1 MSSYMRVK
9 RRTYEIIEK
18 AQNDDKASKC
28 FDIGILVLIVANTI
42 SIVLES
48 FNSLSAQY
56 FTYFRVFEML
66 SVVVFSGEYFLRIW
80 TSDIGYP
87 SSKGRM
93 SSALKY
99 IFSTMALIDLF
110 AILPFYLPMIIP
122 VDLRF
127 LRMFRV
133 SRLLRILKINRY
145 TKALGL
151 IVSVVRDKKDE
162 LVATVFVMLFMIMIS
177 STMMYYFET
186 EVQPDAF
193 PNIVASFWWSI
204 ATLTTVG
211 YGDIYPITAIGK
223 LFAGIIA
230 VLGIGLV
237 ALPTGIISSG
247 FISAISKHDKNYE
260 KLICPHCGEAYAD
273 LNKVND
279 YELDNINQ
287 GEFEYES

>member
-1 MSSYMRVK
+1 MDKYSKIK

-18 AQNDDKASKC
+18 AQNNDKASKY
-28 FDIGILVLIVANTI
+28 FDILILVLIILNTL

-48 FNSLSAQY
+48 FNTLNSMYKIQ
-56 FTYFRVFEML
+56 FRIFEII
-66 SVVVFSGEYFLRIW
+66 SVIIFSIEYMLRIW

-87 SSKGRM
+87 SSRGKIG
-93 SSALKY
+93 SAIKY
-99 IFSTMALIDLF
+99 IFSTMALIDLL

-127 LRMFRV
+127 LRMFRI

-145 TKALGL
+145 TKALSL
-151 IVSVVRDKKDE
+151 IISVIKDKKDE
-162 LVATVFVMLFMIMIS
+162 LLATVFVMGFMIMIS
-177 STMMYYFET
+177 ATIMYYFET
-186 EVQPDAF
+186 EVQPEAF

-211 YGDIYPITAIGK
+211 YGDIYPITAMGK

-230 VLGIGLV
+230 ILGIGLV

-247 FISAISKHDKNYE
+247 FIVAISKKDKVE
-260 KLICPHCGEAYAD
+260 TKTICPHCGE
-273 LNKVND
+273 VI
-279 YELDNINQ
+279 EDNLK
-287 GEFEYES
+287 E